1 MLMKKL
7 LLSLCFILPLLAFA
21 QSSGTL
27 QRVTLTSVTLVM
39 DSVTGPQ
46 DVELIRSTIQK
57 YKEVKDFDI
66 KNKNCDFTIDNSQNT
81 LDQVFSDLA
90 QVGQP
95 GRIYAIRENQTFTM
109 VPEESCESGKKNLP
123 DKSEEEVK
131 KEGIQRRG
139 GN

>member
-1 MLMKKL
+1 MKKL
-7 LLSLCFILPLLAFA
+7 LISLCLILPIMAFA
-21 QSSGTL
+21 QTSGSL

-39 DSVTGPQ
+39 DSVKSPN

-57 YKEVKDFDI
+57 YQQVKDFDI
-66 KNKNCDFTIDNSQNT
+66 KGKNCDFTIDNSQST
-81 LDQVFSDLA
+81 LDLVFSDLA

-95 GRIYAIRENQTFTM
+95 GRIYALRENQTFTI
-109 VPEESCESGKKNLP
+109 VPEESCESAKRNVP